1 MEIRFYK
8 MWSYSEKKCPFLVL
22 RPIAS
27 VFLDHHFIFVTLVIF
42 LVKLQNVKNTTLKD
56 MASNSISD
64 RRIIGLLVGWVH
76 KYTEL

>member
-1 MEIRFYK
+1 

-27 VFLDHHFIFVTLVIF
+27 VILDHHHFIFVTLVIF

-64 RRIIGLLVGWVH
+64 RRVIGLLVGWVH
-76 KYTEL
+76 KYTEF

>member
-27 VFLDHHFIFVTLVIF
+27 VFWIITFVTLVIF

-76 KYTEL
+76 KYTEF